1 MSKKH
6 KIGLYD
12 IKTQDRIWGFYMY
25 VYMSDVFSTVA
36 WILLQIPIEVK
47 YSKEMSKI
55 TQND

>member
-1 MSKKH
+1 MIKKH

-47 YSKEMSKI
+47 YS
-55 TQND
+55 